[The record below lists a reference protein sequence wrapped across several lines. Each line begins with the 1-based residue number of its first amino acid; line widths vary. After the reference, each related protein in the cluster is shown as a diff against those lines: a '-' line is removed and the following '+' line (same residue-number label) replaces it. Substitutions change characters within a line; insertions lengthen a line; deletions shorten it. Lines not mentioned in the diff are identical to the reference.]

1 MIKVYKDKDI
11 AIVTR
16 GLYEAIYKPLGYDII
31 EEKEKQKEKV
41 DKKNTIKA
49 VK

>member
-1 MIKVYKDKDI
+1 MIKAVKGKNTV
-11 AIVTR
+11 IVTK
-16 GLYEAIYKPLGYDII
+16 GLYNEIYKPLGYNII
-31 EEKEKQKEKV
+31 EEKEKQEEKV